1 MTNKKYSQY
10 AAQFCLIAFLII
22 AGLQCAFGQIER
34 YPLGLEEMAATG
46 PANHNEGK
54 LRWNNHDYFK
64 TNAEK
69 RKALNW
75 SDYNESWDGKQF
87 SIWGLLALS
96 GIAHGMREAY
106 HADPYVFEDGW
117 NADQDGFWGSDAWK
131 RNYHNNDPKQPH
143 KPEYFANFGRDVWH
157 TADEVDVFG
166 LSLSSLGTG
175 MRKQPWKYRAA
186 NFLIGMGIRTLFARV
201 TYETLR

>member
-1 MTNKKYSQY
+1 MTNKKYSHY

-34 YPLGLEEMAATG
+34 YPLGLEEMAETG

-54 LRWNNHDYFK
+54 LRWNNNDYFK
-64 TNAEK
+64 THAEK
-69 RKALNW
+69 RTALNW

-87 SIWGLLALS
+87 TIWGIFAIS

-106 HADPYVFEDGW
+106 HSDPYVFETTW
-117 NADQDGFWGSDAWK
+117 NADPDGFWGSDAWK
-131 RNYHNNDPKQPH
+131 RNYLNNDPSLPH
-143 KPEYFANFGRDVWH
+143 KSELFANFGRDVWH
-157 TADEVDVFG
+157 TMDEVDVFG

-186 NFLIGMGIRTLFARV
+186 NFIIGMGIRTLFARV